1 MNIDTGIDLIQF
13 IDNEKKPGKILKHK
27 KAYIYFNTCLLK
39 TILELSSKFR
49 DNRLDP
55 IENTIVGVN
64 TFCHVFFV
72 LLSYTNNLKLTIFLA
87 ERAVLLFTEFVIMS
101 KESDITEDL
110 NYKPDNKDAMLF
122 SYKKTI
128 GPIKLNEIE
137 NNSTM
142 NNIKFTCNLIRQL
155 YIDFFKK
162 KNGIISLNDFKKL
175 DSSFS
180 HLFLRLSDKT
190 ECSSGAKE
198 CTELR
203 GYLVKKIGEWLCS
216 KNNVYQSYLITKC
229 ILEVISKMKIS
240 GEIISSIHIVDFYE
254 KCKSLECLKSYRE
267 TDFYQSLK
275 IAHEY
280 DH

>member
-1 MNIDTGIDLIQF
+1 M
-13 IDNEKKPGKILKHK
+13 
-27 KAYIYFNTCLLK
+27 
-39 TILELSSKFR
+39 ELSSKFR
-49 DNRLDP
+49 DNRLDL

-72 LLSYTNNLKLTIFLA
+72 LLSYTNNLKLTIFLISK
-87 ERAVLLFTEFVIMS
+87 EPVLLFTEFVIMS

-162 KNGIISLNDFKKL
+162 KNGIIYLNDFKKIRFKFL
-175 DSSFS
+175 TSF
-180 HLFLRLSDKT
+180 F
-190 ECSSGAKE
+190 
-198 CTELR
+198 
-203 GYLVKKIGEWLCS
+203 
-216 KNNVYQSYLITKC
+216 VYQIRQNVQVVQKNALN
-229 ILEVISKMKIS
+229 
-240 GEIISSIHIVDFYE
+240 
-254 KCKSLECLKSYRE
+254 
-267 TDFYQSLK
+267 
-275 IAHEY
+275 
-280 DH
+280 